1 MESEPAAM
9 APAPASFEPAALKG
23 PVKTALEKLARNKLA
38 VVCLGV
44 ILVEIV
50 LVLLA
55 PRIAPFAPEQAEV
68 RQRLAPGVWALLN
81 RESPDAAAYIPGHY
95 FGTDYLGRDVLS
107 RLLWGGR
114 VSLAVG
120 FFSTLLGLALGV
132 ILGLLAGY
140 YRRLDNVIMRVMDL
154 LFTFPNIL
162 LAILIVAMLG
172 VSLPNTMLAISVW
185 SIPNFAR
192 MTRGK
197 VLQIKEE
204 DYILAARAIGA
215 GGGRILFGHIL
226 HNCLPII
233 IVVATMR
240 MATSIISIATLSY
253 LGLGVPP
260 PTPEWGGLIASSK
273 SYMWERPS
281 LIILPGIAVTVT
293 VICFNILGDKLRDIL
308 DPALKD

>member
-1 MESEPAAM
+1 MTEEKVSPA
-9 APAPASFEPAALKG
+9 EKG

-38 VVCLGV
+38 VACLV
-44 ILVEIV
+44 VLVLEIL

-55 PRIAPFAPEQAEV
+55 PAIAPFAPEEADV
-68 RQRLAPGVWALLN
+68 RHRLAPGVWALLD
-81 RESPDAAAYIPGHY
+81 REGAAAYIPGHC
-95 FGTDYLGRDVLS
+95 FGTDYLGRDVFS
-107 RLLWGGR
+107 RILWGGR

-120 FFSTLLGLALGV
+120 FCSTLLGLVLGV

-140 YRRLDNVIMRVMDL
+140 YRGLDNVIMRVMDL
-154 LFTFPNIL
+154 LFTFLNIL

-172 VSLPNTMLAISVW
+172 VSLPNTMLAISIW

-204 DYILAARAIGA
+204 DYILAARSIGA
-215 GGGRILFGHIL
+215 GGTRIIFGHIL

-233 IVVATMR
+233 IVVSTMR
-240 MATSIISIATLSY
+240 MAPSIISIATLSY

-260 PTPEWGGLIASSK
+260 PTPEWGGLIASAK

-281 LIILPGIAVTVT
+281 LIILPGIAVTIT

>member
-1 MESEPAAM
+1 MKTESTEIP
-9 APAPASFEPAALKG
+9 PSRRKG
-23 PVKTALEKLARNKLA
+23 PVRTALEKLAKNKLA
-38 VVCLGV
+38 VVCFGV
-44 ILVEIV
+44 LLTEIV
-50 LVLLA
+50 LVLLS
-55 PRIAPFAPEQAEV
+55 PRIAPFAPEAADV
-68 RQRLAPGVWALLN
+68 RIRLAPGVWALLSGG
-81 RESPDAAAYIPGHY
+81 EEAAAYVPGHY

-120 FFSTLLGLALGV
+120 FFSTLLGLTLGV

-172 VSLPNTMLAISVW
+172 VSLSNTMLAISIW

-204 DYILAARAIGA
+204 DYILAVRSLGA
-215 GGGRILFGHIL
+215 GGTRIIFGHIL
-226 HNCLPII
+226 HNCLPVI

-260 PTPEWGGLIASSK
+260 PTPEWGGLIASAK
-273 SYMWERPS
+273 NYMWERPS
-281 LIILPGIAVTVT
+281 LIILPGIAVTIT

-308 DPALKD
+308 DPSLKD